1 MKFDQRYFNNFFSH
15 RIDDTYFLSL
25 YTNSTEEYVSWV
37 GSTNSN
43 PITIGEFLFP
53 ENSLRCSLCTN
64 NKIRPYCKMSLV
76 FHHERP

>member
-43 PITIGEFLFP
+43 PITIEITIASTIISQKSAKVAKPVNVELDVVYAV
-53 ENSLRCSLCTN
+53 SAA
-64 NKIRPYCKMSLV
+64 V
-76 FHHERP
+76 